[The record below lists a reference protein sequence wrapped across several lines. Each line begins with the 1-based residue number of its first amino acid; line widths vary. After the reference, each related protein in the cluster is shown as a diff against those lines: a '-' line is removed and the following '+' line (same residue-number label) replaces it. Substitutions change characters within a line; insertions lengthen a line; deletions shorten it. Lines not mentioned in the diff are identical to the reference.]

1 MKSAIN
7 EAEHLG
13 NVGTR
18 APRYE
23 NIIVILITKSF
34 PSMVTPDVIVCPN
47 IRPEHSFT
55 RSR

>member
-1 MKSAIN
+1 M
-7 EAEHLG
+7 
-13 NVGTR
+13 VGTKLLW
-18 APRYE
+18 YE

-47 IRPEHSFT
+47 MRPEHSFT